1 MPIASKRGKMPK
13 TNNNLNTLGAQLKA
27 DLKLFSVKTNEL
39 AKKVAYQVLS
49 DLTENTVVDT
59 SKAVSNW
66 QVSNKRPT
74 RGDIQAHEVGSRG
87 STADASISA
96 TKFIGDEI
104 INNKKSGEPLFIVN
118 NINKEDYVSNA
129 GLLVAEDIAETNAI
143 IAIASAKVL
152 LSVR

>member
-1 MPIASKRGKMPK
+1 MPK
-13 TNNNLNTLGAQLKA
+13 TNNNLKTLGAQLKE
-27 DLKLFSVKTNEL
+27 DLKLVRNDINEL

-49 DLTENTVVDT
+49 DLTANTMIDT

-66 QVSNKRPT
+66 QVSNKRPIN
-74 RGDIQAHEVGSRG
+74 GQIQAHEVGSRG

-118 NINKEDYVSNA
+118 NINEEAYVSNA